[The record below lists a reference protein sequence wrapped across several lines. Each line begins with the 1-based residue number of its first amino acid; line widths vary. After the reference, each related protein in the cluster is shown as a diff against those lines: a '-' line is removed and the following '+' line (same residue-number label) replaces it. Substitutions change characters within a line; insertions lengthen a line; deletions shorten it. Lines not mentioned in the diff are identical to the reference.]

1 MIRHLLL
8 VGASCAL
15 ASCAADTVSV
25 ANLAAD
31 RAALSGKT
39 VRIDGRIDTDCDIMG
54 CNIASLDGSARLSLA
69 YGTPVEQAIQA
80 AGGRRVILEAQA
92 TANCG
97 DDEICTDRAP
107 EIVPI
112 RIVRYLD

>member
-1 MIRHLLL
+1 MIRHVLLAS
-8 VGASCAL
+8 ASCAL
-15 ASCAADTVSV
+15 ASCAADAMGV
-25 ANLAAD
+25 ATLAAD

-39 VRIDGRIDTDCDIMG
+39 VRVDGRIDTDCDIMG
-54 CNIASLDGSARLSLA
+54 CNIVSLDGATRLSLA
-69 YGTPVEQAIQA
+69 YGTPVEQALQA

-97 DDEICTDRAP
+97 VDEICTDRAA
-107 EIVPI
+107 EIVPM